1 MKWYF
6 ASLVLLGFI
15 AVVTITSLK
24 GGESMPLLSNG
35 PKAGIGLPSSDIHH
49 SGTFETATFS
59 LG

>member
-6 ASLVLLGFI
+6 ASLVLLGLI
-15 AVVTITSLK
+15 TVVTIVSLK

-35 PKAGIGLPSSDIHH
+35 SEAGIGLPSSDINH